1 MADKTN
7 ITSRIEKAEQLK
19 ESLQVKFEK
28 VKGTPREEEFKL
40 QIEKHCYRICD
51 SAFYLSELPLVGYK
65 KGRLIE

>member
-7 ITSRIEKAEQLK
+7 IAARIEKAEQLK

-40 QIEKHCYRICD
+40 QIEKVDGLIAHLKD
-51 SAFYLSELPLVGYK
+51 EL
-65 KGRLIE
+65 EQ